1 MLTTIDPKEMM
12 RARCMAYAVRAL
24 FPEVLLGMY
33 TDLEMNDTQREDSP
47 VTITEDGGIV
57 IESQEATDAVIF
69 NQEES
74 N

>member
-1 MLTTIDPKEMM
+1 MM

-33 TDLEMNDTQREDSP
+33 TDLEMNDTQRNDAP

-57 IESQEATDAVIF
+57 VEDQNATIVVDQAE
-69 NQEES
+69 N